1 VGGEAVPAPPGGRLY
16 VCGTPIGNL
25 EDVTL
30 RLLRVLGEV
39 DRIAA
44 EDTRRT
50 MKLLSHH
57 GIRSRESGGARLVSY
72 HLANEHARVPELV
85 KHMHEGDRIALV
97 TDAGMPGISDP
108 GYLLVD
114 ACVREGIP
122 VEVVPGPS
130 AVTSALA
137 VSGLPTERFT
147 FEGFLPRKQ
156 GERHRRLA
164 AAGAQDRTLVVFESP
179 ARIRRTL
186 EEVRDVLGERR
197 IAVARELTKLH
208 EEVLRGTVSEV
219 IRAIG
224 PRQLKG
230 EIVLL
235 VEGATRR
242 ALPSPAAI
250 REVSAPPDHTS

>member
-1 VGGEAVPAPPGGRLY
+1 MPDPAPRGRLL

-57 GIRSRESGGARLVSY
+57 GIHARLVSY
-72 HLANEHARVPELV
+72 HQANEHARVPELV
-85 KHMHEGDRIALV
+85 ALMRGGEQIALV

-137 VSGLPTERFT
+137 VGGLPSERFT

-156 GERHRRLA
+156 GERRRRLA
-164 AAGAQDRTLVVFESP
+164 AAGSQDRTLVVFESP

-186 EEVRDVLGERR
+186 EEIREVLGERR

-208 EEVLRGTVSEV
+208 EEVLRGRVSEV
-219 IRAIG
+219 LDAIG
-224 PRQLKG
+224 GRQLKG
-230 EIVLL
+230 EIVVV
-235 VEGATRR
+235 VEGATRN
-242 ALPSPAAI
+242 
-250 REVSAPPDHTS
+250 APPPPSGT

>member
-1 VGGEAVPAPPGGRLY
+1 VALMHGGE
-16 VCGTPIGNL
+16 
-25 EDVTL
+25 
-30 RLLRVLGEV
+30 
-39 DRIAA
+39 
-44 EDTRRT
+44 
-50 MKLLSHH
+50 
-57 GIRSRESGGARLVSY
+57 
-72 HLANEHARVPELV
+72 
-85 KHMHEGDRIALV
+85 RIALV

-137 VSGLPTERFT
+137 IGALPTERFT

-219 IRAIG
+219 IEAIG
-224 PRQLKG
+224 SRQLKG

-235 VEGATRR
+235 VEGATRG
-242 ALPSPAAI
+242 
-250 REVSAPPDHTS
+250 APPPPGPPS

>member
-1 VGGEAVPAPPGGRLY
+1 MSGEQGRLY

-50 MKLLSHH
+50 LKLLSHH
-57 GIRSRESGGARLVSY
+57 GIHTRLISC
-72 HLANEHARVPELV
+72 HQANEHARVPELIAL
-85 KHMHEGDRIALV
+85 MQGGEQIALV

-108 GYLLVD
+108 GFLLVE

-122 VEVVPGPS
+122 VESVPGPS
-130 AVTSALA
+130 AVTAALA
-137 VSGLPTERFT
+137 IAGLPTARFA

-156 GERHRRLA
+156 GERKRRLE
-164 AAGAQDRTLVVFESP
+164 AAGAEDRTLVFFESP
-179 ARIRRTL
+179 ERIRRTL
-186 EEVRDVLGERR
+186 EEIREVLGERR

-219 IRAIG
+219 IEAIG
-224 PRQLKG
+224 PRHLKG
-230 EIVLL
+230 EIAVL
-235 VEGATRR
+235 VEGATRKR
-242 ALPSPAAI
+242 GKT
-250 REVSAPPDHTS
+250 V